1 MVIKHNEYE
10 NTDNILGL
18 GNLLLGSV
26 IILVWDFPDRLI
38 IIFLLHQICP
48 SLFCFFWLFSDAF
61 APSLVDLMYVMILD
75 GWKRRR
81 VAVSAADPLVAAIA
95 NHAFDDHKS
104 PLIWTC
110 CLLCAICDD
119 GK

>member
-10 NTDNILGL
+10 NTDNTLGL

-48 SLFCFFWLFSDAF
+48 SLFCFFFWLFSDAF

-75 GWKRRR
+75 GRGDEWLSLLLIRSLLLLLTMLLMTINRR
-81 VAVSAADPLVAAIA
+81 
-95 NHAFDDHKS
+95 
-104 PLIWTC
+104 
-110 CLLCAICDD
+110 
-119 GK
+119 